1 MLFHHHHNHHHM
13 SYSFLTA
20 RYYVISRSRCQSTHM
35 EAPLIF
41 KPFQIIQLS
50 IFGNHFTQFGN
61 LTIRQAYYTFK
72 KFLILTL
79 FVLLLIFF
87 FRFSLAFLVFVGS
100 IGEMKLNLK
109 INNKRD
115 LVSEPCAICF
125 ARCRFLIKKRKNKT
139 LTIQVNIVH
148 RSLSLSL
155 SPTPPQKRVCK
166 SVSTK

>member
-1 MLFHHHHNHHHM
+1 MLFHHHHHHHHHSHM

-61 LTIRQAYYTFK
+61 LTIRQASTFK

-79 FVLLLIFF
+79 FVLLLFFF

-125 ARCRFLIKKRKNKT
+125 ARCRFLIKNAKIK
-139 LTIQVNIVH
+139 H
-148 RSLSLSL
+148 
-155 SPTPPQKRVCK
+155 
-166 SVSTK
+166 